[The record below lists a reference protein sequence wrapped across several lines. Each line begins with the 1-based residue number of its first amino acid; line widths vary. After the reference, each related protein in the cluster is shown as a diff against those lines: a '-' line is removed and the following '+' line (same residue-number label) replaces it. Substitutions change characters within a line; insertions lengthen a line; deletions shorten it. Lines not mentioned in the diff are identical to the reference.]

1 MDYSSYSIPEL
12 QESLSNIDK
21 HAYPDRYQKL
31 LNELEV
37 RKEEVEH
44 HQQNEE
50 DKFHI
55 TVHSRLNILAWLQII
70 TCIGFLYVGVASL
83 FEQVTLLNVAILLA
97 ASILNGLAGYLLLKR
112 KKSGFHLS
120 LFNQV
125 AQLLSLNLGF
135 IYYSYSGL
143 GYLAVVLQDGIS
155 LKASLFDPSLHL
167 LWGSHL
173 GFGVGL
179 DLVSLFFVGLL
190 CSCKNEQDTWKK

>member
-1 MDYSSYSIPEL
+1 MDYSSYPIPEL

-37 RKEEVEH
+37 RKEEVEQY
-44 HQQNEE
+44 QQNEE

-55 TVHSRLNILAWLQII
+55 TVHSRLNILAWLQVI
-70 TCIGFLYVGVASL
+70 TCIGFLYVGAASL

-167 LWGSHL
+167 LWGESFRFWRWFRL
-173 GFGVGL
+173 GFIIFCG
-179 DLVSLFFVGLL
+179 SIM
-190 CSCKNEQDTWKK
+190 

>member
-37 RKEEVEH
+37 RKEEVEQY
-44 HQQNEE
+44 QQNEE

-155 LKASLFDPSLHL
+155 LKASLFDPLLHL

-190 CSCKNEQDTWKK
+190 SSCKNEKDTWKK